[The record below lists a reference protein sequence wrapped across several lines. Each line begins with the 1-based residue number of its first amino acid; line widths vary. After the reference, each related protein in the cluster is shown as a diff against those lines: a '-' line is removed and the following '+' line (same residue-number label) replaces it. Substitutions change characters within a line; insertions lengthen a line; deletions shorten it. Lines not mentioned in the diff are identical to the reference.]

1 MSIAWKIASHECHYW
16 VRSKLALSLL
26 LCLFI
31 FSTSSAFISSLQY
44 THLAQE
50 RAYQQDEA
58 NSILKDQPD
67 RHPHRMVHYGHYVYE
82 IPSPL
87 ARLDPGVSSFTGSS
101 VFLEGH
107 RQNTAAFMPARET
120 GLLTRFGALTPAF
133 VLQVLA
139 PLFLILC
146 GYSSIAREREQKTLT
161 LLVSQG
167 ISPLSLLLGKVMA
180 LLIASTIALLPLLI
194 PGIASA
200 LELPATLPALA
211 LLFGVYALYLAVW
224 SALIIAVS
232 SVSRSSSLALIGLL
246 GLWISFTVVVPRAGV
261 EMASIIKPAPTQT
274 STYLSIS
281 EAIIGDAHN
290 AADPAF
296 DQFRA
301 DVLAQYSVDTIEE
314 LPVNYRGLVS
324 LRAEEADSAMYA
336 EFMSARLAAH
346 TQQSALLN
354 AFALLSPTIALRDI
368 SMRIS
373 GTSLLDHHAFLQ
385 AAEAYRYAMIQNYNR
400 LHAELVDYQD
410 DVARSVNALNE
421 QRTRVD
427 AANWASLP
435 PFEMPRLSLQT
446 RLSEAGFSLSILL
459 LWFVAG
465 CGLLLL
471 LRRRAVQ

>member
-1 MSIAWKIASHECHYW
+1 
-16 VRSKLALSLL
+16 
-26 LCLFI
+26 
-31 FSTSSAFISSLQY
+31 
-44 THLAQE
+44 
-50 RAYQQDEA
+50 
-58 NSILKDQPD
+58 
-67 RHPHRMVHYGHYVYE
+67 
-82 IPSPL
+82 
-87 ARLDPGVSSFTGSS
+87 
-101 VFLEGH
+101 
-107 RQNTAAFMPARET
+107 
-120 GLLTRFGALTPAF
+120 
-133 VLQVLA
+133 
-139 PLFLILC
+139 
-146 GYSSIAREREQKTLT
+146 
-161 LLVSQG
+161 
-167 ISPLSLLLGKVMA
+167 
-180 LLIASTIALLPLLI
+180 
-194 PGIASA
+194 
-200 LELPATLPALA
+200 
-211 LLFGVYALYLAVW
+211 VW